1 VIIFVWGT
9 STEPGS
15 WRDAHLHAAPRRNS
29 RCASPFGGARST
41 IDGASVCTLYCTH
54 VRKAM
59 AEDADSRAANADEDM
74 RREAADMGRMANAIS
89 EFLKRAHPKRY
100 MQMVLDLNPEYL
112 ISKPIPDDGT
122 GSKIKWMMQQGK
134 LKLRVLPEDGLEIK
148 LFAS

>member
-1 VIIFVWGT
+1 VIIFVWGDVDRARQLAGRP
-9 STEPGS
+9 STRRPPPKQPVRIPS
-15 WRDAHLHAAPRRNS
+15 W
-29 RCASPFGGARST
+29 GARST
-41 IDGASVCTLYCTH
+41 IDGASVCTLYCTP

-59 AEDADSRAANADEDM
+59 AEDADSRAANADEGM

-89 EFLKRAHPKRY
+89 EFLKRAHPNRY

-112 ISKPIPDDGT
+112 VSKPIPDDGT

>member
-1 VIIFVWGT
+1 
-9 STEPGS
+9 
-15 WRDAHLHAAPRRNS
+15 
-29 RCASPFGGARST
+29 
-41 IDGASVCTLYCTH
+41 
-54 VRKAM
+54 M
-59 AEDADSRAANADEDM
+59 AEDADSRAANADEGM

-89 EFLKRAHPKRY
+89 EFLKRAHPNRY